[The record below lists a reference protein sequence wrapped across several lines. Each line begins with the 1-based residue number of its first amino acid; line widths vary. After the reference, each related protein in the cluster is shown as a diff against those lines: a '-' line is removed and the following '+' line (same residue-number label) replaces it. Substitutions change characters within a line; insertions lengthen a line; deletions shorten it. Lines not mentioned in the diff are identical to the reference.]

1 MRFWMSLKMK
11 VQAGIHTTCGSSQ
24 AEGGTR
30 GSEHSLRG
38 PLATT
43 SGHQVVRVAAG
54 QNHFL
59 MMLSIIER
67 ASLM

>member
-1 MRFWMSLKMK
+1 MSLKMK

-24 AEGGTR
+24 AEAGALGTLNTHL
-30 GSEHSLRG
+30 GG
-38 PLATT
+38 PLAITP
-43 SGHQVVRVAAG
+43 GHQVVRVAAG

-59 MMLSIIER
+59 MTLSLIKR